1 MRCVLADEEDELGKM
16 AEIAE
21 AIHDILE
28 NDGADESGAS
38 GSTGA
43 TSATSATGATGAP
56 NAVVTPADFGAENT
70 EAAPEAAPDSEAA
83 ADPPAAAETDE
94 QSDDGLEAAIAA
106 DLADQPTAAIG
117 HFGGA
122 PDLSD
127 ITNPADSAT
136 PTDSTAPGPAAKT
149 EAAPQSDLH
158 YLPLRMR
165 DTLADLKTGHADSR
179 AATQALLDK
188 MQTARDAML
197 DEMRRA
203 MTECAGRITTR
214 QAALQEEMAQ
224 INQELAELQTAL
236 EMLAVNHHRQNTQA
250 HEQYQENFTAERQ
263 RVNRYRD
270 FLQFLLRERG
280 M

>member
-1 MRCVLADEEDELGKM
+1 M

-28 NDGADESGAS
+28 NDGDSD
-38 GSTGA
+38 
-43 TSATSATGATGAP
+43 ATSATGATSAIGATGAASP
-56 NAVVTPADFGAENT
+56 SNAVVTPADFGAENT
-70 EAAPEAAPDSEAA
+70 QAAPEAAPDSEAA
-83 ADPPAAAETDE
+83 APPEEPEENANAESGAE
-94 QSDDGLEAAIAA
+94 SDDGLEAAIAA

-127 ITNPADSAT
+127 ITNPANPPDPAT
-136 PTDSTAPGPAAKT
+136 PDPAAKT

-203 MTECAGRITTR
+203 MTDFAGRITTR

-263 RVNRYRD
+263 RVSRYRD

>member
-1 MRCVLADEEDELGKM
+1 MFSLGVRCVLADEEDELGKM

-38 GSTGA
+38 GATGA
-43 TSATSATGATGAP
+43 TSATGAP
-56 NAVVTPADFGAENT
+56 NAVVTPADFGAE
-70 EAAPEAAPDSEAA
+70 EATPTPEPAPDSEPA

-122 PDLSD
+122 PDLSNMA
-127 ITNPADSAT
+127 TNPAA
-136 PTDSTAPGPAAKT
+136 PTNAPTAAPTETKT
-149 EAAPQSDLH
+149 EAEPQSDLH

-165 DTLADLKTGHADSR
+165 DTLADLKTGNADTL
-179 AATQALLDK
+179 AATQALLGQ
-188 MQTARDAML
+188 MEQARDAML
-197 DEMRRA
+197 NEMRRA
-203 MTECAGRITTR
+203 MTDFAGRITTR